1 MRNRPSDEF
10 IAAVETGYRR
20 AKQQHGT
27 VTPSE
32 IWDEVVGICL
42 SRPGGFRAMFAWD
55 RRTGRQNRVGTI
67 AECIEGGYVPGL
79 RMAGRNVEEA

>member
-20 AKQQHGT
+20 AKQQNGT

-55 RRTGRQNRVGTI
+55 GRTGRQNRVGTI